1 MCSLVVETLDF
12 ICIKQTIQNKI
23 KQIMHH
29 SDQHLHGALVSWV
42 LFLNFFVADFV
53 LYFYFSCILRQGVT
67 LRLKLLT
74 QPPE

>member
-1 MCSLVVETLDF
+1 MTS
-12 ICIKQTIQNKI
+12 ICTEP
-23 KQIMHH
+23 
-29 SDQHLHGALVSWV
+29 LFLEC